1 MSKRWVII
9 VVFTMFLLCG
19 CKEET
24 QGNSN
29 ANPQNPANSS
39 IKNTPL
45 YKEAVEYHKK
55 KGDPSF
61 ENTQDMDSVTNLT
74 INKDYY
80 DLDKDVIRYMIFYRN
95 TVSFDIA
102 DIDLRGAD
110 LSSINSKN
118 YPDLG
123 ILGFVNTGIDD
134 NQLKQI
140 IIANTKLGDFSL
152 VNEPNITDA
161 SFESFLLMKDP
172 YKITLISTSMSDAK
186 IMELKKKLKNT
197 IISTGDEGHISTEQ
211 EKNR

>member
-9 VVFTMFLLCG
+9 AVITMFLLCG

-29 ANPQNPANSS
+29 VNPQNSINSD

-45 YKEAVEYHKK
+45 YKEAVEYHKR
-55 KGDPSF
+55 KGDPRF
-61 ENTQDMDSVTNLT
+61 VNTKDMDSVTNLT
-74 INKDYY
+74 INKDFY
-80 DLDKDVIRYMIFYRN
+80 DLDRDVLKYMIFYKN
-95 TVSFDIA
+95 VTTFEIS

-110 LSSINSKN
+110 LSSISNVN
-118 YPDLG
+118 YPKLGDLG
-123 ILGFVNTGIDD
+123 FSNTGIDD

-140 IIANTKLGDFSL
+140 IIMNPKLDDFG
-152 VNEPNITDA
+152 VANEPNITDA